1 MEINIFILLFLI
13 GVVLIILGVHITED
27 GLGEFGVVI
36 VGIALLGIFI
46 NIGILIHGRT
56 FDDKIEMYEEEN
68 LRIEQSVNVLVK
80 DYYKHESD
88 TYSSLKPENAVLFA
102 SAYPELQGNDL
113 AMKQLVDVKDVVL
126 GDKKPFANLNP
137 AEIPVEL
144 HTYSYKTIR
153 DCHKC
158 VYEVGCHGNP
168 VGCKRY
174 KRDALDGG
182 YYG

>member
-1 MEINIFILLFLI
+1 MFILLFFI
-13 GVVLIILGVHITED
+13 GVVLIILGVYITED

-46 NIGILIHGRT
+46 NIGILIYGRT

-102 SAYPELQGNDL
+102 SAYPELQSNDL
-113 AMKQLVDVKDVVL
+113 AMKQLEIYVENN
-126 GDKKPFANLNP
+126 DKIKELKEDQINLSRNRFW
-137 AEIPVEL
+137 L
-144 HTYSYKTIR
+144 YFGR
-153 DCHKC
+153 
-158 VYEVGCHGNP
+158 
-168 VGCKRY
+168 
-174 KRDALDGG
+174 
-182 YYG
+182 